1 MTKMDLGRS
10 QSQGDACATAC
21 QQLATQLGEL
31 TGATA
36 LFNDSDFKG
45 EAASKV
51 KNFVTTVFVPFIK
64 AAVMLTSAIGKDV
77 KQLPAKYVSSVAN
90 RSWSTEALER
100 KIREI
105 QARIRATDNLI
116 DTLSHHHDS
125 DHSHAISSMKQNA
138 ETNKNAYQSQ
148 LKKYQEILHKF
159 NTFNAASPQIFTN
172 LANLKAA
179 FQQGAQQVQ
188 SCRQSNFAIPAEI
201 GWTKI
206 VNNEWQSF
214 CKKGLCNSFKQ
225 SLTNSLKKSEKQG
238 AAVLTREFGF
248 GVETYNIIFLN
259 NDMIIIMVKVL
270 FWLEILRMK
279 MHL

>member
-1 MTKMDLGRS
+1 M
-10 QSQGDACATAC
+10 
-21 QQLATQLGEL
+21 
-31 TGATA
+31 
-36 LFNDSDFKG
+36 
-45 EAASKV
+45 
-51 KNFVTTVFVPFIK
+51 
-64 AAVMLTSAIGKDV
+64 
-77 KQLPAKYVSSVAN
+77 
-90 RSWSTEALER
+90 
-100 KIREI
+100 
-105 QARIRATDNLI
+105 
-116 DTLSHHHDS
+116 
-125 DHSHAISSMKQNA
+125 
-138 ETNKNAYQSQ
+138 
-148 LKKYQEILHKF
+148 KKYQEILHKF